1 MANDELK
8 KLFVGNIADGTTS
21 EEIEKFL
28 TDQGVEVKKVDTLK
42 NFAFAFVTGDE
53 NANTALEVNGKEFN
67 GKALIIQMSRN
78 KMNLPEGENQCFEC
92 GKSGHFARDCSQR
105 IGKERG
111 NSSRGRDDRG
121 DRRGDRRD
129 RDRSSSRDRDRRRDR
144 RDDPFG
150 RDLPRDSYRDR
161 PRDSGYPPRDSSRDN
176 SRMSSYSRD
185 PYNSRD
191 RSPPR
196 RQPSPQTRYNSFA
209 EQCAAERERL
219 AYGRPI
225 SAQPVYS
232 SYQDPY
238 AGSSAS
244 RPMSDSR
251 YMDSRSIGSMSAL
264 PRYAS
269 SDRPSHFDK

>member
-1 MANDELK
+1 MADDELK

-28 TDQGVEVKKVDTLK
+28 TDQGVDVKKVDTLK
-42 NFAFAFVTGDE
+42 NFAFAFVTGED
-53 NANTALEVNGKEFN
+53 NANTALKVNGKELN
-67 GKALIIQMSRN
+67 GKSIIIQMSRN

-92 GKSGHFARDCSQR
+92 GQPGHFARDCSQR
-105 IGKERG
+105 IGKERS
-111 NSSRGRDDRG
+111 NYRGRDDRG
-121 DRRGDRRD
+121 DRRDRR

-150 RDLPRDSYRDR
+150 RDIPRDSYRDR
-161 PRDSGYPPRDSSRDN
+161 PRDSYRDSGYPPRDSIRDG
-176 SRMSSYSRD
+176 SRMPYSRD

-232 SYQDPY
+232 SYQDPR
-238 AGSSAS
+238 S
-244 RPMSDSR
+244 MSDSR
-251 YMDSRSIGSMSAL
+251 YMDSRSVGGMSGL
-264 PRYAS
+264 PRYLSAAAT
-269 SDRPSHFDK
+269 DRPRHFDN